1 MLDVIMSPL
10 SLNATDFLERLRG
23 QRLVFVGDSLN
34 RNMWESLVCILRES
48 IRNRKR
54 VFEISGR
61 REFKK
66 KGVYS
71 FRFEASF
78 FHLFDICLV

>member
-1 MLDVIMSPL
+1 M
-10 SLNATDFLERLRG
+10 
-23 QRLVFVGDSLN
+23 GDSLN

-48 IRNRKR
+48 IRNKKR

-61 REFKK
+61 SEFKK

-71 FRFEASF
+71 FRFEVSF
-78 FHLFDICLV
+78 LHLFDICLVESCSVMVSYCNFFAVL